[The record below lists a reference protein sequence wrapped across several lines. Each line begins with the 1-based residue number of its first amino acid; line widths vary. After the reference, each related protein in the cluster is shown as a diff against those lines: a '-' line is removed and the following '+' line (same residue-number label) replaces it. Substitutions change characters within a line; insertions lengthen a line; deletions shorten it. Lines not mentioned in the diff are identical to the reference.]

1 MVSYPSRPGTLNSLL
16 NDFVAWPTV
25 ATPTIVTTIQNAAT
39 HRLCAN
45 THRVIVVIIA
55 RLVFAYSVWNA
66 SFVART
72 I

>member
-1 MVSYPSRPGTLNSLL
+1 V
-16 NDFVAWPTV
+16 DWPTV

-55 RLVFAYSVWNA
+55 RLVSLTVCRAHHF
-66 SFVART
+66 
-72 I
+72 

>member
-1 MVSYPSRPGTLNSLL
+1 M
-16 NDFVAWPTV
+16 DWPTV
-25 ATPTIVTTIQNAAT
+25 ATPTTVTRIQNAAT

-55 RLVFAYSVWNA
+55 RFAFPIRLWSA
-66 SFVART
+66 SFVSQT